1 MCGLL
6 HLLLWWSGGTSL
18 LLRALVKQKVKR
30 HFTVF
35 TYATAAVFT
44 YATAAVFTYA
54 TAAVFTYATA
64 AVFTYATA
72 ELAQQMV
79 CACCH
84 SATH

>member
-1 MCGLL
+1 
-6 HLLLWWSGGTSL
+6 LWWSGGASL

-64 AVFTYATA
+64 